1 MSTREV
7 EHLGSLRYLPLLGE
21 ADQLSGYNA
30 LKTAYEGVMEMDKTI
45 FRFAQALEMV
55 QPPAPGKISIRF
67 LKRRSG
73 ETDSRHPTFIQ
84 WFQGNSGR
92 WLYNRLKPA
101 DVLRRQKSYSA
112 FLLTKEDA
120 REILIQARHLVELRE
135 SLQKDIG
142 NMKRTLAMHSAKAR
156 IASDPYRELI
166 EKRLPEIQAKRAEI
180 ILDVRDAKKFAI
192 QELPEEAMAD
202 TQTMP
207 KTHPKGRTRGTR
219 TLTHART
226 TDAKR

>member
-1 MSTREV
+1 MHTRDV

-21 ADQLSGYNA
+21 ADQLSGYSA

-84 WFQGNSGR
+84 WFQGESGK
-92 WLYNRLKPA
+92 WLYNRLTPA

-120 REILIQARHLVELRE
+120 REILIQARHLVALRE

-180 ILDVRDAKKFAI
+180 ILDVREAKKFAV
-192 QELPEEAMAD
+192 QELPDEAIAD
-202 TQTMP
+202 THTMP

-219 TLTHART
+219 TLTHPRAN
-226 TDAKR
+226 

>member
-21 ADQLSGYNA
+21 ADQLNGYNA

-84 WFQGNSGR
+84 WFQGDSGR

-180 ILDVRDAKKFAI
+180 ILDVREAKKFAI
-192 QELPEEAMAD
+192 QELPGEAIAD

-219 TLTHART
+219 TLTHPRIQ
-226 TDAKR
+226 